1 MHGKRVNFS
10 LLFILAIALVSFL
23 KQEAIW
29 AGAVTTQSGRHVLLR
44 GIGWSPWHFKEHWN
58 LSQATIAQDTALLK
72 EAHINCLRTWGPAKR
87 QTVEGRY
94 QQGFYM
100 VPTVGRSGLTKS
112 RFADGTEG
120 GIAFAD
126 PQNIA
131 RFRELCREAAEE
143 VAGAEGCPVLLLGN
157 EYSLVGQ
164 DAKGNWG
171 YLGFDE
177 VTQTQFAR
185 WLQERFG
192 TVERFNAACGTNF
205 ASLSEVQAPGEGKVR
220 YQWWLFLREV
230 FDSYMR
236 AGYEAVKA
244 VAPALNVSYAK
255 LMGLRWDPA
264 TEDARLQFL
273 EVQGDNLYWFWHK
286 NWAWFNAYLNDL
298 ISHTPQR
305 PVLITET
312 GFLSIPL
319 GPERAARLTKQV
331 LMNLFMHSQV
341 AGVCIYVYCDE
352 WYWDGNLAEQAP
364 GESWGILTAD
374 RQKKPSYEAVR
385 EIYGLIE
392 QRLEPLLIAARD
404 EPAVWVSSQSLDGLL
419 GGSIASRHVLMKQ
432 ALYNLGVP
440 FRALH
445 SEDLVRL
452 PELNPPKLILC
463 DDVLLN
469 DWRAERRQSA
479 ENDAGA
485 TLEQY
490 VRNGGQVLYVAEKPF
505 SALYGQLSIS
515 EKLAQVKAE
524 APRRARQ
531 VVPLGRGRLIFVPR
545 AQLTN
550 GEARTLVR
558 EFLADFWPK
567 QPVRLIQVSPPDKAR
582 EVFWRILPCGEAQ
595 LLWVVNMSES
605 PVEVAF
611 HLSNTRAMSLGTDG
625 KIMYVGTDEMR
636 LAPLDTY
643 AVFQLEQKGETAA
656 PRK

>member
-1 MHGKRVNFS
+1 MHRKRVNFS
-10 LLFILAIALVSFL
+10 LQFILAIALVSFL
-23 KQEAIW
+23 TQEEIW
-29 AGAVTTQSGRHVLLR
+29 AGAVTTQSGRRVLLR
-44 GIGWSPWHFKEHWN
+44 GIGWSPWHAKEHWN

-87 QTVEGRY
+87 QTVEERY
-94 QQGFYM
+94 RQGFYM
-100 VPTVGRSGLTKS
+100 VPTVGRSGLKKS
-112 RFADGTEG
+112 RYADGTEG

-157 EYSLVGQ
+157 EYSWVGQ

-177 VTQTQFAR
+177 VTQTQFAH

-205 ASLSEVQAPGEGKVR
+205 ASLSEVKAPGEGKVR

-236 AGYEAVKA
+236 SGYGAVKA

-286 NWAWFNAYLNDL
+286 NWAVFNAYLNDL
-298 ISHTPQR
+298 ISHAPQR

-331 LMNLFMHSQV
+331 LMNLFMHPQV

-352 WYWDGNLAEQAP
+352 WWWDGNLAEQAP

-392 QRLEPLLIAARD
+392 QRLEPLLIAAQD

-419 GGSIASRHVLMKQ
+419 GGSNASRHVQIKQ

-445 SEDLVRL
+445 SEDLCRL
-452 PELNPPKLILC
+452 PALNPPKLILC
-463 DDVLLN
+463 DDVLQD
-469 DWRAERRQSA
+469 DWRTTRSPRA

-485 TLEQY
+485 ALEQY

-505 SALYGQLSIS
+505 SALYGPLSIS
-515 EKLAQVKAE
+515 DKLAQIKAE
-524 APRRARQ
+524 AHKRSRQ
-531 VVPLGRGRLIFVPR
+531 VIQLGRGRLIFVPR
-545 AQLTN
+545 VQLTN

-558 EFLADFWPK
+558 EFLPECIQK
-567 QPVRLIQVSPPDKAR
+567 QPVRLIQVSPPDKAK
-582 EVFWRILPCGEAQ
+582 EVFWRILRCGAAQ
-595 LLWVVNMSES
+595 VLWVVNMSES

-611 HLSNTRAMSLGTDG
+611 RLSHTRANSLATDG
-625 KIMYVGTDEMR
+625 KIEYAGAEEIR

-643 AVFQLEQKGETAA
+643 AVFQLDRQSDMAA
-656 PRK
+656 PHK